1 MILNTSST
9 HSCLRFQ
16 CVKDGLGPC
25 DPTNSVL
32 IKKNRFR
39 KIIEYNKYNTL
50 LVFLCHNVNIVFIP
64 SKDFFLKCNMK
75 FMSFLDYFKS
85 PLRKSVVRLFGSTLK
100 SIVVYQ

>member
-32 IKKNRFR
+32 IKK
-39 KIIEYNKYNTL
+39 KIGFAKLSSNKYNTL

-64 SKDFFLKCNMK
+64 SKDFF
-75 FMSFLDYFKS
+75 FK
-85 PLRKSVVRLFGSTLK
+85 VQYEIYVIFRLL
-100 SIVVYQ
+100 